1 MKNGNML
8 LLKPRKPVDFIA
20 LDAQKE
26 QLLLE
31 NAALKEGLS
40 SVQRKVW
47 FYDFFF
53 FFF

>member
-1 MKNGNML
+1 VKFVFVCFL
-8 LLKPRKPVDFIA
+8 FFKKTRCLVDFIA

-40 SVQRKVW
+40 SVQRKV
-47 FYDFFF
+47 
-53 FFF
+53 